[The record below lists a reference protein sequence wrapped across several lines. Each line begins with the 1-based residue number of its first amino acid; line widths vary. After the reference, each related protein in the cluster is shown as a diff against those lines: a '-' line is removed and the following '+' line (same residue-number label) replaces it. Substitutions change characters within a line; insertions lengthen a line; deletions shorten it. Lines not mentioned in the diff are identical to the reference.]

1 MSEKKVK
8 KPTSQKN
15 VDVIIANIS
24 DSSKKYTLDEFDN
37 LVDKMHKEI
46 KEVID
51 YKKVR
56 KIICK
61 HAVVKNNKIS
71 FDTETETDTTYKSL
85 RKDLESVQKKDNEKK
100 KEKVSEKKKSGFF
113 NLAKNVVSED
123 EDEDDV
129 PDMSTLYKM
138 PEQKLNITKKTDKKF
153 GPYGTQWIHDVQTDD
168 IIDSKIKETTETVR
182 KLMAIEYPEQR
193 SEAWFAMREKCV
205 SASDGGC
212 VIGENHYEQ
221 PYKFLVKKVQKPPF
235 ESNMFCH
242 HGCKYENIATMIYEY
257 RMNVKVEEFGLVAH
271 PKYSFLAASP
281 DGIVGKYKLDGK
293 SLTKHVGTMLEIKCP
308 FRRKIKQTGE
318 IKGEICPIYYW
329 VQVQLQLECCNLEEC
344 AFWQCDIQEYEDRDE
359 FMRDTDENEP
369 FRSKLT
375 QFEKGCVIQLL
386 PKDKIEDIKNGKYL
400 DILYGSSKYL
410 YPPKIEMSPMDCD
423 IWIAECMANFNTLCP
438 KGYYFDRII
447 YWKLATSNCSMV
459 IRDKKWF
466 KEKLPEFEKMWNYV
480 VYLREHKE
488 KADLL
493 FSYIDNYP
501 KKAGS
506 NPKIMEEI
514 NEKVMEIM
522 EFMYNEPSD
531 DNPKEVKKYASKII
545 ELTEEVEENKKILQ
559 KKAEEEMKK
568 KKLQKDSDDE

>member
-8 KPTSQKN
+8 KQTSQKN
-15 VDVIIANIS
+15 VDTIIANIS

-37 LVDKMHKEI
+37 LVDKTHRDI
-46 KEVID
+46 KEAID

-61 HAVVKNNKIS
+61 HAVVKNKKIS
-71 FDTETETDTTYKSL
+71 FDTETETEMTYKTL
-85 RKDLESVQKKDNEKK
+85 RDDLK
-100 KEKVSEKKKSGFF
+100 KVSGKSDSGNEPKKSGFF
-113 NLAKNVVSED
+113 NIVKEHAIDS
-123 EDEDDV
+123 EDDV
-129 PDMSTLYKM
+129 PEIPVSTYKL
-138 PEQKLNITKKTDKKF
+138 PEQHFNITKKTDKKF
-153 GPYGTQWIHDVQTDD
+153 GPFGTQWIHDNQKDD
-168 IIDSKIKETTETVR
+168 LIDAKTKETTEIVR
-182 KLMAIEYPEQR
+182 KLMTIEYPEQR
-193 SEAWFAMREKCV
+193 SPEWFALRDGRIT
-205 SASDGGC
+205 ASDGGC

-221 PYKFLVKKVQKPPF
+221 PYKFLVKKVQRPPF
-235 ESNMFCH
+235 ENNMFCH
-242 HGCKYENIATMIYEY
+242 HGTKHENVATSIYEY

-293 SLTKHVGTMLEIKCP
+293 SLTKHIGTMLEIKCP
-308 FRRKIKQTGE
+308 FRRKIKQSGE

-329 VQVQLQLECCNLEEC
+329 VQVQLQLECCDLEEC

-375 QFEKGCVIQLL
+375 GFEKGCLIQML

-400 DILYGSSKYL
+400 DVLYGSSKYL

-423 IWIAECMANFNTLCP
+423 IWIAESMANFNKLCP
-438 KGYYFDRII
+438 KGYYFDKIV
-447 YWKLATSNCSMV
+447 YWKLATSNCSTIV
-459 IRDKKWF
+459 RDRQWF
-466 KEKLPEFEKMWNYV
+466 KEKLPEFEKMWKYV
-480 VYLREHKE
+480 EYLRNNKE

-501 KKAGS
+501 KKPTT
-506 NPKIMEEI
+506 PKIMEEI

-522 EFMYNEPSD
+522 EALFNEPTD
-531 DNPKEVKKYASKII
+531 DNKKGLKKYATKILEI
-545 ELTEEVEENKKILQ
+545 TEEIEKNKQILEEKMKILEAKKI
-559 KKAEEEMKK
+559 
-568 KKLQKDSDDE
+568 DE